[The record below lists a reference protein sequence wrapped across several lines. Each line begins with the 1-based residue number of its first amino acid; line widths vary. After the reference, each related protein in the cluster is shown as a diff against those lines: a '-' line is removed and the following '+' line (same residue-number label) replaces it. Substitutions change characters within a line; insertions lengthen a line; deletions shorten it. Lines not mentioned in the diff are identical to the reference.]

1 MGGQEKFS
9 ELGHEQLL
17 ELVKGIRVV
26 GVKEK
31 KLNPDKRLVVDT
43 IRDLVVH
50 VIEGRSIE
58 EDYQV
63 AGSVGELPA
72 GTRAM
77 LGVDGWLETFGNEK
91 YLEQRW
97 GGKGYPFP
105 DFDPKKLGCELALI
119 TGRDSNDEWMI
130 KFQSVSSK
138 WRLTGLREKDMNKKG
153 IIGQERIALLQQALI
168 SGKLRIKF
176 FDEQILS
183 CGSGWGPVITGR
195 QL

>member
-1 MGGQEKFS
+1 MKEQSAVLTHEHLV
-9 ELGHEQLL
+9 ELAR
-17 ELVKGIRVV
+17 GIRVV

-50 VIEGRSIE
+50 VIEGRNIE

-77 LGVDGWLETFGNEK
+77 LGIDGWLETFGNEE
-91 YLEQRW
+91 YSEQRA
-97 GGKGYPFP
+97 GKGYPLP
-105 DFDPKKLGCELALI
+105 YFDPKELGCELALI
-119 TGRDSNDEWMI
+119 TGRDSNNEWMT
-130 KFQSVSSK
+130 KFQSLSSK
-138 WRLTGLREKDMNKKG
+138 WRLTGLREEDMNKEG
-153 IIGQERIALLQQALI
+153 ITGQERIALLQQALT

-176 FDEQILS
+176 FDEQIIS
-183 CGSGWGPVITGR
+183 CGSGWGPVFTGKK
-195 QL
+195 L